1 MLTTSFKTW
10 GAYGIV
16 AYFAAVVYGYS
27 SGGNSVGPISLGWLG
42 GVGDHVGYGIL
53 LGLSACC
60 LMIGLVFTAFRDS
73 DAEMAAS
80 YMQSAAIPAAQPPVG
95 NSVWP
100 VATGLGLGTVILG
113 LAVHP
118 AVFAV
123 GAAILGLIALEWTME
138 AWADRATGDP
148 DANRELRDR
157 IMGPIELPMM
167 AAVGV
172 TVLAL
177 SISRILLAV
186 SIAGSVIVASLLALI
201 IFGGATF
208 LAIGPELNRKMVNGM
223 LALGLVGVV
232 GAGIVSAVIGE
243 REIEH
248 HDEHG
253 EDEEHGDDHSDEESL
268 IVIDYAESG
277 S

>member
-1 MLTTSFKTW
+1 MLTTSFKVW
-10 GAYGIV
+10 GAYGIAAFV
-16 AYFAAVVYGYS
+16 AAVVYGYS

-42 GVGDHVGYGIL
+42 GVGDHVGYIIL
-53 LGLSACC
+53 MGLSASC
-60 LMIGLVFTAFRDS
+60 MVIGLMLTAYRDA
-73 DAEMAAS
+73 DAEMAAHL
-80 YMQSAAIPAAQPPVG
+80 MQSSSIPAAQPPVG
-95 NSVWP
+95 NSIWP
-100 VATGLGLGTVILG
+100 IATGLGLGTVILG

-123 GAAILGLIALEWTME
+123 GIAVLGVIALEWTME

-148 DANRELRDR
+148 AANRELRDR

-172 TVLAL
+172 AVLAL

-186 SIAGSVIVASLLALI
+186 SVAGSVIVASLLALL

-208 LAIGPELNRKMVNGM
+208 LAIGPELNRKMVNGL
-223 LALGLVGVV
+223 LALGLIGIV

-248 HDEHG
+248 HG
-253 EDEEHGDDHSDEESL
+253 EEHSEDHSDEESL
-268 IVIDYAESG
+268 IVIEYVEGG